1 MKQLTHNEKEL
12 LRYRNMLIAIN
23 AITQEQ
29 DSAIEYATGSNVS
42 FIKSTIE
49 AVVKKY
55 ERIVRIEQY
64 ED

>member
-12 LRYRNMLIAIN
+12 LRYRNMLVAIN

-42 FIKSTIE
+42 FKSTIE

-64 ED
+64 EN